1 MLKVKNDLWIELVGE
16 EFVIGLT
23 PQMQD
28 DAGEIGF
35 AFLASLGAIEEDDTL
50 AELEASKMVME
61 IPSPLT
67 GRIVAVNEAANERP
81 HILNSSLRSENW
93 LAKLVDV
100 NPADFEALPDFE

>member
-1 MLKVKNDLWIELVGE
+1 
-16 EFVIGLT
+16 
-23 PQMQD
+23 
-28 DAGEIGF
+28 
-35 AFLASLGAIEEDDTL
+35 
-50 AELEASKMVME
+50 MVME